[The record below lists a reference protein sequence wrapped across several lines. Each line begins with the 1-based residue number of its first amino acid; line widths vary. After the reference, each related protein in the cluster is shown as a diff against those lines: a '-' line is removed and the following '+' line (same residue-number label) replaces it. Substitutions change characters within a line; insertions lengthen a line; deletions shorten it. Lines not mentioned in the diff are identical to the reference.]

1 MKISKLIY
9 SRLLFLGLF
18 ISCKSNVSPE
28 LQSLMDEVMEIHD
41 EVMPKM
47 SDTHRLR
54 KGLKKELKKEIEEVS
69 EVRGQILDNIKA
81 LEVADD
87 GMMDWMKNYKKLRKL
102 EEGVNP
108 MDYYKQEKINIQ
120 KVSDDMY
127 SAINNAEKF
136 LQARSSNN

>member
-1 MKISKLIY
+1 
-9 SRLLFLGLF
+9 
-18 ISCKSNVSPE
+18 
-28 LQSLMDEVMEIHD
+28 MDEVMEIHD